1 MPPVTYVRTDTADDA
16 VASLE
21 LAADFFSR
29 AADDARY
36 WKWYVVAVHAGVQ
49 GVFALA
55 LEGGNGLLVQKPG
68 VAERTLAAHDA
79 GTTPPPP
86 HMDNFLRLY
95 KKLQQQSNL
104 RTTSA
109 RPLPASEEGELA
121 LSGLDALR
129 DEFLHFNVK
138 SWSIERAL
146 LIARSLGSLQV
157 ARFVAEEN
165 GAILWHEQTHSSRC
179 SSAINRLLEQ
189 LQAET

>member
-1 MPPVTYVRTDTADDA
+1 MSPVAYVRTDTAEDA

-21 LAADFFSR
+21 LAADFFCR
-29 AADDARY
+29 AAHDARY

-68 VAERTLAAHDA
+68 VSERTLAAHDA

-95 KKLQQQSNL
+95 KKLQEPGNL

-109 RPLPASEEGELA
+109 RPLPASEKSELA

-138 SWSIERAL
+138 SWSIERVL
-146 LIARSLGSLQV
+146 IIARSLGSLQV
-157 ARFVAEEN
+157 ARFVVEES
-165 GAILWHEQTHSSRC
+165 GAILWHEQNHFSRC
-179 SSAINRLLEQ
+179 SSAISRLLEQ
-189 LQAET
+189 LQTET